1 MIVRSGHRARAATA
15 RNRRGA
21 AGRGAASNAPLGDDP
36 ATGDDPT
43 QPSVRKAVTQR
54 KVSSSSGKAS
64 SRTPEAYLHKATH
77 AQTPTDRAKYAT
89 RGLGQPGLDDTT
101 QAMLLRQLYLAHMEG
116 RRFELALEV
125 SLRMIELHVLPD
137 AARQDAARAC
147 LGLGRTN
154 DAISHLRVAG
164 RVSPASRRAFHAW
177 TLGSTLYLLGR
188 EAEAIGALERA
199 LRWSTNAQPLYAAQ
213 LALAQLAAGESHES
227 LRVLRDALHD
237 APCGQGYGQFV
248 LGELACKLGEN
259 QEARRCLEGFIRRTN
274 SGRVALAV
282 GLSAEV
288 QRAQVL
294 LEDLPP
300 ESSSSPR

>member
-1 MIVRSGHRARAATA
+1 MIVRSGQRSRAATA
-15 RNRRGA
+15 LRNRRGTVA
-21 AGRGAASNAPLGDDP
+21 TGAVGDDP
-36 ATGDDPT
+36 VLDDDRT
-43 QPSVRKAVTQR
+43 KPSVRKAVARR
-54 KVSSSSGKAS
+54 KVAGTNGNGKLS
-64 SRTPEAYLHKATH
+64 TRTPEAYLHKATH

-89 RGLGQPGLDDTT
+89 RGLAQPGLDDTT

-125 SLRMIELHVLPD
+125 SRKMIDLRVLPD

-147 LGLGRTN
+147 LGLGRPS

-164 RVSPASRRAFHAW
+164 RVAPASRRAFHAW

-188 EAEAIGALERA
+188 ETEAVGPLERA

-213 LALAQLAAGESHES
+213 LALAQLGAGEPHES
-227 LRVLRDALHD
+227 LRVLWDALHD

-288 QRAQVL
+288 RRAEAL
-294 LEDLPP
+294 LEELPP
-300 ESSSSPR
+300 ESSRSSQ